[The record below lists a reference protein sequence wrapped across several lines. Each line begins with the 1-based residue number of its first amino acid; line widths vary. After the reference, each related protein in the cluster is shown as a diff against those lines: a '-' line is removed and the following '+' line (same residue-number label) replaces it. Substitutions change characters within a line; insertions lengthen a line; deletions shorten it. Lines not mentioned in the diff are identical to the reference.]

1 MIKVEIS
8 ETKRL
13 TGGIMDAGAVISIVG
28 ELPVVAL
35 ELANLLTAVSDKYPL
50 VMDMAL
56 EMVKDNNKLRSEVD
70 ND

>member
-8 ETKRL
+8 DTKRL

-50 VMDMAL
+50 VMDMAI

>member
-8 ETKRL
+8 DTKHL
-13 TGGIMDAGAVISIVG
+13 TGGIMDAGATISIVG

-35 ELANLLTAVSDKYPL
+35 ELANLITAVSDKYPM
-50 VMDMAL
+50 VMDIAL
-56 EMVKDNNKLRSEVD
+56 KMVKDNNELRKKVD